1 MHVRQFKILGTQAN
15 FPRKKQLAGAPA
27 SLERAPLGDMG
38 AERTTSSGS
47 NAAEDEVGPNPTF
60 DALRKVAI
68 VVSYYVAGCVFY
80 GHTEGWGVIK
90 TIYFL
95 TTTITTVGYGD
106 VSPVHELSR
115 FVSVFFILFG
125 LAVIFTIIA
134 GVANRIIAA
143 AEAKALAAADDD
155 PTDEK
160 EPHVTKIMIS
170 IGMIIFCIML
180 GAVFYQ
186 LNGEFNGRFV
196 KSMWW
201 SLATVT
207 TIGYGDLSLEK
218 DSSRVFTIFF
228 MLFSVII
235 SAAAIGNISAVRD
248 DIVREKKAT
257 AALERLDFTMLK
269 HMDKD
274 GDGIDVNECVPC
286 ARWSPG
292 RATRE
297 RDALTRGVSLLQVH
311 DRHAANARACRSRK
325 DRHAEEA
332 VRGSRRGQERAAR
345 FGRPERAR
353 APARA

>member
-1 MHVRQFKILGTQAN
+1 
-15 FPRKKQLAGAPA
+15 
-27 SLERAPLGDMG
+27 MG
-38 AERTTSSGS
+38 AEERTSSSGS
-47 NAAEDEVGPNPTF
+47 NAAEDAVGPNPRV
-60 DALRKVAI
+60 DAVRKLTLVI
-68 VVSYYVAGCVFY
+68 TYYVAGCVFY
-80 GHTEGWGVIK
+80 GWSEGWGVVK

-106 VSPVHELSR
+106 VSPVHEVSR

-134 GVANRIIAA
+134 GVANNIIAA

-160 EPHVTKIMIS
+160 EPHVTKIMLS
-170 IGMIIFCIML
+170 VGMIVFCIMF
-180 GAVFYQ
+180 GALFYHF
-186 LNGEFNGRFV
+186 NGEFNGRFV

-207 TIGYGDLSLEK
+207 TIGYGDIGLEK

-286 ARWSPG
+286 MFFA
-292 RATRE
+292 
-297 RDALTRGVSLLQVH
+297 
-311 DRHAANARACRSRK
+311 
-325 DRHAEEA
+325 
-332 VRGSRRGQERAAR
+332 
-345 FGRPERAR
+345 
-353 APARA
+353 